1 MKKVKGSFLFKVTA
15 SDGTVHEWLIDLKKG
30 NGSVTKA
37 PGEER
42 LNITSS
48 LVLLVVHSTARV
60 CMSRLWEMHWK
71 PPKYGRLFIPDMQ
84 CSLHGV
90 RTRGFPPYLQLFP
103 DHTGP

>member
-30 NGSVTKA
+30 SGSVTKA

-60 CMSRLWEMHWK
+60 CIVTLMGNVLETSKIWSPL
-71 PPKYGRLFIPDMQ
+71 Y
-84 CSLHGV
+84 S
-90 RTRGFPPYLQLFP
+90 
-103 DHTGP
+103 GPAV

>member
-30 NGSVTKA
+30 SGSVTKA
-37 PGEER
+37 PGEGR

-60 CMSRLWEMHWK
+60 CIVTLMGNVLETSKIWSPL
-71 PPKYGRLFIPDMQ
+71 Y
-84 CSLHGV
+84 S
-90 RTRGFPPYLQLFP
+90 
-103 DHTGP
+103 GPAV